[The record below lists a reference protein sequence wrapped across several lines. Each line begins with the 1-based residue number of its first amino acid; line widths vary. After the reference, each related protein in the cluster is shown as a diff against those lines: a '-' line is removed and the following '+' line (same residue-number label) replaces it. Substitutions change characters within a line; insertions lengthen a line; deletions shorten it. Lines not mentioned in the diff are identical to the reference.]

1 MRLQLLVG
9 ASALALCLAA
19 PAMAAEAAA
28 DTAATASDGIEE
40 IVVMGRGE
48 TRQVQTIQAVDILA
62 AAPGTSPIKI
72 LSKLP
77 GVNFQSADAF
87 GAYEWAVR
95 ISVRGF
101 NQNQLGVR
109 RQNIRDLRRL
119 FLA

>member
-1 MRLQLLVG
+1 
-9 ASALALCLAA
+9 
-19 PAMAAEAAA
+19 MAAEAAA